1 MPWTD
6 ILSPAVVI
14 AVVVLLWRDTN
25 SRIMALGRTV
35 ADVEQRLNASI
46 IDVDRRV
53 ADVEQRLNASI
64 ADVEQRLNASI
75 ADVDRRVAAVEQRLN
90 ASIVD
95 VDRRLATLEGRI
107 AGWQDHQHAP
117 AAPTE

>member
-1 MPWTD
+1 MSWTD

-46 IDVDRRV
+46 ADVDRRV

-64 ADVEQRLNASI
+64 ADV
-75 ADVDRRVAAVEQRLN
+75 DH
-90 ASIVD
+90 
-95 VDRRLATLEGRI
+95 RLATLEGRI

-117 AAPTE
+117 AAPTG

>member
-64 ADVEQRLNASI
+64 ADV
-75 ADVDRRVAAVEQRLN
+75 DRRVADVEQRLN
-90 ASIVD
+90 ASIID

>member
-1 MPWTD
+1 MSWTD

-14 AVVVLLWRDTN
+14 AVVVLLGRDTN

-53 ADVEQRLNASI
+53 